1 MKKLLVVVDY
11 QRDFV
16 DGSLGFAGAKAIEGA
31 ICEKINAYRAEGAQV
46 AFTFDTHDEHYLN
59 TEEGRHL
66 PVPHCLRNSAGWRL
80 YGRVESLLEPDDP
93 CFEKETFGSFALA
106 EYLRGQQFDQ
116 VELAGLVSNICV
128 LSNAVLAKAAL
139 PQAHIVVDARC
150 TAGADEKLHRAA
162 LAVLQGLHVEVLHRE
177 KGEENG

>member
-16 DGSLGFAGAKAIEGA
+16 NGSLGFAGAEEIEDA
-31 ICEKINAYRAEGAQV
+31 ICEKIAAYRSEGAQV
-46 AFTFDTHDEHYLN
+46 AFTFDTHDQNYLA

-66 PVPHCLRNSAGWRL
+66 PVLHCLRDSAGWRL
-80 YGRVESLLEPDDP
+80 HGRVESLPAPGDP
-93 CFEKETFGSFALA
+93 CFEKETFGSLALA
-106 EYLRGQQFDQ
+106 EYLRGQRFDQ

-150 TAGADEKLHRAA
+150 TAGADETLHNEA
-162 LAVLQGLHVEVLHRE
+162 LDILQGLHVEVLHRE
-177 KGEENG
+177 KGETNG